1 MNMSDEY
8 DMTEN
13 TQEGDAQWVGLDP
26 SEKKELLKNVFSDE
40 NWYDGIPFFEGG
52 QEHPPFDEIA
62 QRVGTDQT
70 NIKKYYVAWC
80 KARGFDVETIKE
92 SMTSAIDPLA
102 SVTVSQPAP
111 VKEPEVNTAYQ
122 QEMNRMQSEAFTAP
136 ARANP
141 VATLQAP
148 KGGSDSDSMFSMMQ
162 FLVAQQQMQSDAQH
176 RQMMM
181 QMEQRRIEQQR
192 ETEIRR
198 EAQAR
203 DQQFMMQNMAFM
215 REMMRT
221 KDNDGFFDSDM
232 KTIFKQRM
240 VEQMLDGGANSGAL
254 ERIASRLL
262 QPEMLGTLASAASN
276 VMPTRN
282 QVPAGYDSPTYDPYA
297 QPSRPVQPQ
306 PQPQAAPV
314 VQNPPPT
321 GDGNF
326 FEGPEVEQENEEVD
340 ADISPEQ
347 YKSALLS
354 QFQQIMGQELEDP
367 KTLSAVQQQIDIT
380 VDNVVVEYSQF
391 APQGKL
397 DKMAE
402 RMVLVRSLRDI
413 GRGMQD
419 AMDKINE
426 GTDPDLVYSF
436 VVGELK
442 KNEVFWN
449 IFSGNS
455 YDELMALIEP
465 YKNTGGVIHDY
476 NFLLRPDVANVCRE
490 ILRRVQDA

>member
-1 MNMSDEY
+1 
-8 DMTEN
+8 
-13 TQEGDAQWVGLDP
+13 
-26 SEKKELLKNVFSDE
+26 
-40 NWYDGIPFFEGG
+40 
-52 QEHPPFDEIA
+52 
-62 QRVGTDQT
+62 
-70 NIKKYYVAWC
+70 
-80 KARGFDVETIKE
+80 
-92 SMTSAIDPLA
+92 
-102 SVTVSQPAP
+102 
-111 VKEPEVNTAYQ
+111 
-122 QEMNRMQSEAFTAP
+122 
-136 ARANP
+136 
-141 VATLQAP
+141 
-148 KGGSDSDSMFSMMQ
+148 
-162 FLVAQQQMQSDAQH
+162 
-176 RQMMM
+176 
-181 QMEQRRIEQQR
+181 MEQRRIEQQR

-232 KTIFKQRM
+232 KSIFKQRM
-240 VEQMLDGGANSGAL
+240 VEQMLDGGGNSGAL

-276 VMPTRN
+276 VIPTRN

-297 QPSRPVQPQ
+297 QPSRVVQPQ
-306 PQPQAAPV
+306 QQRPMQIQQNPQPV
-314 VQNPPPT
+314 

-326 FEGPEVEQENEEVD
+326 FEGPEVEEEEEEVD
-340 ADISPEQ
+340 VDISPEQ

-367 KTLSAVQQQIDIT
+367 KTLAAVQQQIDIT

-455 YDELMALIEP
+455 YDELMGLIEP
-465 YKNTGGVIHDY
+465 YKGTGGVVHDY
-476 NFLLRPDVANVCRE
+476 NFLLRVDVANVCRE
-490 ILRRVQDA
+490 ILNRVQSS